1 MATLY
6 STLMANGGAG
16 SPARGTK
23 AGDTVTRVASYV
35 STAAFSAGD
44 SIQVVKIPHGAIITD
59 FYQVGA
65 TPDGSTHF
73 GLGVSG
79 STNLFG
85 SATISAT
92 RAKVDVVTALPYTVS
107 VSADAANRFITLL
120 ATVGTV
126 ASATASNSVAWVVK
140 YITGGA

>member
-6 STLMANGGAG
+6 STLMSNGVGV
-16 SPARGTK
+16 ARGSK
-23 AGDTVTRVASYV
+23 AGDVVARVASYV

-44 SIQVVKIPHGAIITD
+44 SIQVVKIPHGATIISIE
-59 FYQVGA
+59 QVGA

-79 STNLFG
+79 TTNLFG

-92 RAKVDVVTALPYTVS
+92 RQKVDAITALPYTVS
-107 VSADAANRFITLL
+107 VSDDASDRSITLL
-120 ATVGTV
+120 ATVGTI
-126 ASATASNSVAWVVK
+126 ASATPSNSVAWTVT
-140 YITGGA
+140 YICNGK